1 MEPATKEMTMPRD
14 TESRRS
20 TQHAQ
25 LKPQAHDIDLEAEH
39 SADLAHRV
47 SLAGLRRGV
56 QRGGAAAS
64 DATVDERREQH
75 VHANTAGSQAIHTAV
90 RFATRELHLLAQQIT
105 TIVQTPPNEAGMD
118 RQLRMIEGLFAT
130 GRDVVQR
137 VCLELSSSLKGRIP
151 EGNEIHS
158 DLLAFE
164 RGHSDLS
171 NALVQARNYA
181 HRDPQQH
188 LNVDPIFMDAEVKQ
202 LFTDRHLPVPAET
215 AGTASAD
222 ASASLRKEPTDHLLA
237 QALDASTHAAIQ
249 TAHLVRMRMASASD
263 EQLGNDARRLFMHV
277 MELASL
283 LERTDKKTV
292 VLHRAMIE
300 KVVHEVQRLQH
311 ESVGRPLANQIATG
325 SMLSESLHRVQAKV
339 GR

>member
-1 MEPATKEMTMPRD
+1 MY
-14 TESRRS
+14 
-20 TQHAQ
+20 
-25 LKPQAHDIDLEAEH
+25 LL
-39 SADLAHRV
+39 
-47 SLAGLRRGV
+47 LRGRL
-56 QRGGAAAS
+56 
-64 DATVDERREQH
+64 T
-75 VHANTAGSQAIHTAV
+75 
-90 RFATRELHLLAQQIT
+90 
-105 TIVQTPPNEAGMD
+105 
-118 RQLRMIEGLFAT
+118 FAT
-130 GRDVVQR
+130 GRGVVQR
-137 VCLELSSSLKGRIP
+137 VCLELSVSLKGRIP
-151 EGNEIHS
+151 EGKEIHS

-171 NALVQARNYA
+171 NALVQARRYA

-188 LNVDPIFMDAEVKQ
+188 LNVDEVFMDAEVKQ

-215 AGTASAD
+215 PGTASAD

-325 SMLSESLHRVQAKV
+325 SMLSESLHRIQAKV

>member
-1 MEPATKEMTMPRD
+1 MTMPRD
-14 TESRRS
+14 TERIRS

-25 LKPQAHDIDLEAEH
+25 LNPEAHDIDLEAENRGGV
-39 SADLAHRV
+39 ARRA
-47 SLAGLRRGV
+47 SLAGLRRI
-56 QRGGAAAS
+56 S

-75 VHANTAGSQAIHTAV
+75 LQANTAGSQAIHTAV
-90 RFATRELHLLAQQIT
+90 RFATRELHLLAEKIT
-105 TIVQTPPNEAGMD
+105 TIVHTPPNEAGMD
-118 RQLRMIEGLFAT
+118 RQLRMIEALFAN

-137 VCLELSSSLKGRIP
+137 VCLELSGSLKGRIP

-171 NALVQARNYA
+171 NALVQARKYA
-181 HRDPQQH
+181 QGDPQQH
-188 LNVDPIFMDAEVKQ
+188 VNVDPMFMNAEVKQ

-222 ASASLRKEPTDHLLA
+222 ASASLRKEATADLLA
-237 QALDASTHAAIQ
+237 QALDANTHAAIQ
-249 TAHLVRMRMASASD
+249 AAHLVRMRMTSASD

-283 LERTDKKTV
+283 LERADKKTV
-292 VLHRAMIE
+292 AVHRTTIQKA
-300 KVVHEVQRLQH
+300 VHEVQRLQR
-311 ESVGRPLANQIATG
+311 ESAGRPLANQIATG
-325 SMLSESLHRVQAKV
+325 SMFSESLQRIQAKV
-339 GR
+339 GV